1 MKHHRSHIDRVTQKI
16 VVGLAILALL
26 MFSLPPAAQAQ
37 EQPDEPDSAIPRV
50 YLPFIGTAGLQSAPP
65 AEASITAEE
74 LDRRNRTPLRLL
86 VDTDPGVDDAVALTW
101 LLSQNKVPVNLLGVV
116 TVAGNTSVLAATNN
130 ALNVLARLQATTVP
144 VVIGAPTPM
153 VQPLSKTSWFIHGP
167 DGLWFLGIQ
176 NPQNPA
182 GMAPDT
188 RSANDFYCHAVD
200 SANVKLVTGATLL
213 ALGPLTNIAN
223 AIIACPETMKTLGSL
238 VILGGAKFGGNKTP
252 VAEFNFWQDPEAA
265 AIVLAAFAS
274 ELDRPSILRLVPLD
288 TFTVPTVQLKDI
300 EKLIDS
306 RNAAASFL
314 APALQQYI
322 SVQLENTGKATIPDA
337 VAAAY
342 ALDPRNGITQEALVE
357 MVLEPGQARGQSV
370 IGLSFSERI
379 AMIADDAELSGLAIS
394 AFPPPYYFPDP
405 GFNLGAALSAI
416 YMREPGNAFIVTGTS
431 DKLLTKLV
439 LSDLRK

>member
-50 YLPFIGTAGLQSAPP
+50 YLPFIGTAGLQSAPS
-65 AEASITAEE
+65 AEASILDEE

-101 LLSQNKVPVNLLGVV
+101 LLSQNKAPVNLLGVV
-116 TVAGNTSVLAATNN
+116 TVAGNTNVLAATNN

-144 VVIGAPTPM
+144 VVMGASAPM

-167 DGLWFLGIQ
+167 DGLWFLGFQ

-188 RSANDFYCHAVD
+188 RSANEFYCKAVD

-223 AIIACPETMKTLGSL
+223 AIDECPETMKTLGSL
-238 VILGGAKFGGNKTP
+238 VVLGGAKFGGNKTP

-265 AIVLAAFAS
+265 NIVLSAG
-274 ELDRPSILRLVPLD
+274 LPINIVPLD
-288 TFTVPTVQLKDI
+288 AFTTPTVQLKDV
-300 EKLIDS
+300 EKLINS
-306 RNAAASFL
+306 RNPAVSFL

-322 SVQLENTGKATIPDA
+322 AVQLQNTGKATIPDA
-337 VAAAY
+337 VAAVY
-342 ALDPRNGITQEALVE
+342 ALDPTIGTTQPALVK
-357 MVLEPGQARGQSV
+357 MILAAGQTRGQSV
-370 IGLSFSERI
+370 IGLSVSERV
-379 AMIADDAELSGLAIS
+379 AMIADEAELSRLAER
-394 AFPPPYYFPDP
+394 AFAYPPDST
-405 GFNLGAALSAI
+405 FNLELELGAILMRQLDNAL
-416 YMREPGNAFIVTGTS
+416 MLTGTPAN
-431 DKLLTKLV
+431 LLTKHV
-439 LSDLRK
+439 LPDLRK